1 MYKETYTQKLY
12 KYNAEMFEAVRY
24 ASEPLSKVLRRELT
38 NGEVSAVVI
47 YFLDYLERMDLCK
60 EVKRVLLLG
69 FEEENTLALAIKR
82 LKLLFNIELI
92 DQKGDYEM
100 DD

>member
-1 MYKETYTQKLY
+1 
-12 KYNAEMFEAVRY
+12 
-24 ASEPLSKVLRRELT
+24 
-38 NGEVSAVVI
+38 
-47 YFLDYLERMDLCK
+47 MDLCK